1 MREVIA
7 QRDAWRSGLKRH
19 AIRLRGSHRL
29 SGHVS
34 RDILHRRAK
43 IEIAARE

>member
-1 MREVIA
+1 MCEVIA
-7 QRDAWRSGLKRH
+7 QRDAWRSGFKRH
-19 AIRLRGSHRL
+19 AIRLRGGHRL

-43 IEIAARE
+43 LE